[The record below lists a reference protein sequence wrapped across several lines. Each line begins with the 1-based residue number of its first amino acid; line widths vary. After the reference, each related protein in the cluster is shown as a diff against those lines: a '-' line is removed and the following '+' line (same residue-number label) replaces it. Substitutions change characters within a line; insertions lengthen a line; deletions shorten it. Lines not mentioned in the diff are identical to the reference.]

1 MTGWPTNNLRIILLK
16 PYNID
21 ELVQIV
27 WKVLRGMP
35 IEVFDDENYSVW
47 ENCVWELV
55 DSRLEGDFKGSRVIG
70 SANVVAALN
79 ILHQKI
85 LVRYTEAEEDT
96 TKISMS
102 LFKNILEALS
112 EQKLI
117 RRKPEKVRQT
127 FKVVR

>member
-1 MTGWPTNNLRIILLK
+1 MK
-16 PYNID
+16 PYNTD
-21 ELVQIV
+21 ELIQIV
-27 WKVLRGMP
+27 WRVLRGMP
-35 IEVFDDENYSVW
+35 IEVFDDENHSVW

-55 DSRLEGDFKGSRVIG
+55 DTRLEGDFKGSRIIG

-96 TKISMS
+96 TKISMN

-117 RRKPEKVRQT
+117 RRKPGKLRQT
-127 FKVVR
+127 FKVVK

>member
-55 DSRLEGDFKGSRVIG
+55 DSRLEGDFKGSRIIG

-117 RRKPEKVRQT
+117 RRKPEKLRQT
-127 FKVVR
+127 FKIVK

>member
-117 RRKPEKVRQT
+117 RRKPEKLRQT
-127 FKVVR
+127 FKIVK

>member
-1 MTGWPTNNLRIILLK
+1 MK
-16 PYNID
+16 PYNKD
-21 ELVQIV
+21 ELIQIV

-35 IEVFDDENYSVW
+35 IEVFDDENHSVW

-55 DSRLEGDFKGSRVIG
+55 NTRLEGDFKGSRVIG

-96 TKISMS
+96 TKISMN

-117 RRKPEKVRQT
+117 RRKPEKLRQT
-127 FKVVR
+127 FKVVK